1 MSPSHLKVTFL
12 KDFLELFRTQL
23 FCASGVRAAP
33 GRARGASGEFQLEVG
48 HGRRADDVQGGA
60 QQQQQRGRAE
70 KVREE
75 GSQHLK
81 FPIHNRDSPGGGG
94 LPHHQLLPDLLQW
107 GAGRDGDLEHRC
119 CPEAQKSMWC
129 LVLFSLR
136 SISWPIW

>member
-1 MSPSHLKVTFL
+1 MSPSHLKLPFL
-12 KDFLELFRTQL
+12 KT
-23 FCASGVRAAP
+23 FCNFFEPNSGVRAAP

-48 HGRRADDVQGGA
+48 HGRRADDDQGGA
-60 QQQQQRGRAE
+60 QQQQRGRAE

-75 GSQHLK
+75 GAQHLK
-81 FPIHNRDSPGGGG
+81 FPVHNRDSPGGGG

-119 CPEAQKSMWC
+119 CPEAQKSVWC

-136 SISWPIW
+136 SISLPIW

>member
-1 MSPSHLKVTFL
+1 MSPSHLKLPFL
-12 KDFLELFRTQL
+12 KT
-23 FCASGVRAAP
+23 FCNFFEPNSGVRAAP

-48 HGRRADDVQGGA
+48 HGRRADDDQGGA
-60 QQQQQRGRAE
+60 QQQQQQQRGRAE

-75 GSQHLK
+75 RAQHLK
-81 FPIHNRDSPGGGG
+81 FPVHNRDSPGGGG

-136 SISWPIW
+136 SISLPIW